1 MASIF
6 KTSLSRRSFL
16 KLMASAGAAAAL
28 PPLLPLSARAGTR
41 QALLVSDIHFNPYAD
56 VSLVPSLIA
65 SPASQWDAIFASSTD
80 KRLNCYGQET
90 NYNLLNYGF
99 KAMRAACPQPDCVI
113 FTGDLPCHGVWDSF
127 AHFSKSQE
135 ERDQF
140 ITKLVEFMGLRFKA
154 AFPGAP
160 VYFTLGNN
168 DSFCA
173 DYKITPRGPYLHA
186 TAPVFSGLYLRQSQP
201 STAFLRDYQN
211 LGCYNLPG
219 PLPGLRVLSI
229 NSNYLSH
236 HWTCQCC
243 PGAPG
248 DPAAEQLDWMEA
260 QLSAAE
266 ASGQAVWLL
275 MHIPP
280 GINAYNTVNLVGA
293 DGKLQSAALDLKEAH
308 NARLLAIMRKYGG
321 VLRAGFCGH
330 THMDHFR
337 VHTQGQSAVAMQR
350 VTPALNTLFGGNPAF
365 QVLSYSPADYGPRDL
380 VTYYLDL
387 ESALELPGP
396 GEGDDGNKPIYPYWR
411 WGYAFNAAYGTDG
424 LGPGALWSLSQAMQ
438 TDEGLREKFRFFYDA
453 SRQGAPGFSQAQ
465 AKAYWCA
472 LAHLEPQDY
481 IQAYNSTVLTRSTPA
496 APARAA

>member
-1 MASIF
+1 
-6 KTSLSRRSFL
+6 
-16 KLMASAGAAAAL
+16 AGAATAL
-28 PPLLPLSARAGTR
+28 PPLLSRTARAWHPGLG

-56 VSLVPSLIA
+56 VSLVPSLIS
-65 SPASQWDAIFASSTD
+65 SPASQWDAILASSQD

-127 AHFSKSQE
+127 ASFSSSLK

-160 VYFTLGNN
+160 VYFALGNN

-173 DYKITPRGPYLHA
+173 DYKITPRGNYLHA
-186 TAPVFSGLYLRQSQP
+186 TAPVFSRNYLKESQP
-201 STAFLRDYQN
+201 STPFLRDYQN

-219 PLPGLRVLSI
+219 PLPGLRVVAI
-229 NSNYLSH
+229 NSNYLSR

-248 DPAAEQLDWMEA
+248 DPAREQLDWLEA
-260 QLSAAE
+260 QLGAAA

-280 GINAYNTVNLVGA
+280 GVNAYNTVKLVGP
-293 DGKLQSAALDLKEAH
+293 DGKLHTAALDLQEAH
-308 NARLLAIMRKYGG
+308 NARLQAIMRKNAD

-337 VHTQGQSAVAMQR
+337 VHTQGQSALAMQR

-365 QVLSYSPADYGPRDL
+365 QVLSYSQSSFAPLDL

-387 ESALELPGP
+387 ESALDLPGP
-396 GEGDDGNKPIYPYWR
+396 GEGDDGNTPTYPYWR
-411 WGYAFNAAYGTDG
+411 WEYAFNAAYGTES
-424 LGPGALWSLSQAMQ
+424 LSPGALWSLSQAMRA
-438 TDEGLREKFRFFYDA
+438 DEGLREKFRLFYDA
-453 SRQGAPGFSQAQ
+453 SRAEAPGFSQAQ

-481 IQAYNSTVLTRSTPA
+481 VEAYNSTVLSGLTHRTK
-496 APARAA
+496 ARAA